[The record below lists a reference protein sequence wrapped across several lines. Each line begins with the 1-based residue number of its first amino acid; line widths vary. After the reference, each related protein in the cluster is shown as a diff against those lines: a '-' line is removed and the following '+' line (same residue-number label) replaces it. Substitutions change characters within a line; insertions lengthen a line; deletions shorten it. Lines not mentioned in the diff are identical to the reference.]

1 MRYFLRLGENR
12 AAFVPSACAIRRPL
26 HASPSHFA
34 FTCAPRLDRMA
45 FSATQIRRGMVLVFE
60 GDPCRV
66 VEFRHHTPGNLRA
79 MVQAKLKN
87 LRTGSSFE
95 HRFRAADTIEKA
107 DMETHE
113 LEFLYQGGDSYHF
126 MNTQNYDQ
134 LEMDEET
141 LGDAAPWMQSGLK
154 ILAEY
159 YNGRPIGIQ
168 LPNSMVFE
176 VVDTAPVVRGA
187 TKTAS
192 SKPAKLEN
200 GVTVNVP
207 EFIES
212 GTRIRVNP
220 NTGEYLDRAKD

>member
-1 MRYFLRLGENR
+1 MFPRSSRSPFLLAG
-12 AAFVPSACAIRRPL
+12 VV
-26 HASPSHFA
+26 
-34 FTCAPRLDRMA
+34 DMA

-66 VEFRHHTPGNLRA
+66 IEFRHHTPGNLRA

-95 HRFRAADTIEKA
+95 HRFRAADTIVKA
-107 DMETHE
+107 DMETVE
-113 LEFLYQGGDSYHF
+113 LEYQWTDGKSYHF
-126 MNTQNYDQ
+126 MNISNYDQ
-134 LEMDEET
+134 IEMDEET
-141 LGDAAPWMQSGLK
+141 LGDSAPWMQSGMK

-159 YNGRPIGIQ
+159 YNGNPIGIE
-168 LPNSMVFE
+168 LPNSLIFE
-176 VVDTAPVVRGA
+176 IVETSPVVRGA

-207 EFIES
+207 EFVEQ
-212 GTRIRVNP
+212 GTRVRVNP

>member
-1 MRYFLRLGENR
+1 
-12 AAFVPSACAIRRPL
+12 
-26 HASPSHFA
+26 
-34 FTCAPRLDRMA
+34 MA

-87 LRTGSSFE
+87 LRTGSNFE
-95 HRFRAADTIEKA
+95 HRFRAADTIVKA
-107 DMETHE
+107 DMETNE
-113 LEFLYQGGDSYHF
+113 LEFMYQGGDSYHF
-126 MNTQNYDQ
+126 MNVANYDQ
-134 LEMDEET
+134 IEMDEEA
-141 LGDAAPWMQSGLK
+141 LGDAAPWMQPGMK

-159 YNGRPIGIQ
+159 YNGRPIGIE
-168 LPNSMVFE
+168 LPNSLILTIVE
-176 VVDTAPVVRGA
+176 TAPVVRGA
-187 TKTAS
+187 TKNAS

-207 EFIES
+207 EFVET

-220 NTGEYLDRAKD
+220 TLGEYLDRAKD